1 MMKKFALKTTVGAA
15 ALLEV
20 GLSQAGTLSIAQT
33 TYAGAIAPASALVV
47 TNYAR
52 EALDDSTA
60 VSAPGVAV
68 TFNAFKATIG
78 TPYRVILEV
87 ANGSFGNNTGVVPND
102 TFGAVAGTTTAN
114 CVPVT
119 FSGQDASK
127 QLAWECTPITSAGT
141 TEDNF
146 GISFDAGTL
155 KVTADG
161 LKNGGAAT
169 TIKASLQS
177 REGFATY
184 DTVAAKDYMKGVQAI
199 DIVAANDTNT
209 KTDVN
214 HANGPL
220 FGFVADATVPAD
232 TTTIA
237 QARFVVSNN
246 VPALGAT
253 PAVCPDATT
262 AFDMNITTATCGAY
276 VSTNALQFKLT
287 DSREFAALAPSG
299 LTLKAGPSTVPFVTN
314 GDTATVSVT
323 PVVANFA
330 GGAGNTTNVDVSY
343 TATNTASLGA
353 ERLIGFAAKVDGQ
366 GQAFDFSNNQWWSWG
381 NNGTILKFPAINQ
394 SAQTANYVELLNT
407 SSKDASLI
415 SADCYTNK
423 TNPVVGMTNKELKGN
438 QSLKVD
444 LKYLCP
450 GVSKVNSVVLTVAA
464 PKGDVTATAISRH
477 KTTGAVSYVNAATGN
492 N

>member
-15 ALLEV
+15 ALLVV
-20 GLSQAGTLSIAQT
+20 GLSQAGTLSTAQT
-33 TYAGAIAPASALVV
+33 TYAGATNVANALAV

-52 EALDDSTA
+52 EALADSTA

-68 TFNAFKATIG
+68 TFDAFKATIG

-87 ANGSFGNNTGVVPND
+87 ANGSFGNNTGVVPDD
-102 TFGAVAGTTTAN
+102 TFGNVGTTSAN
-114 CVPVT
+114 CVPVS

-127 QLAWECTPITSAGT
+127 QLAWECTPVTSAGT
-141 TEDNF
+141 TEDEF

-155 KVTADG
+155 VVTADG

-220 FGFVADATVPAD
+220 FGFVNAGDD
-232 TTTIA
+232 TATIA
-237 QARFVVSNN
+237 KATFVVSNN

-253 PAVCPDATT
+253 PAVCPDAATP
-262 AFDMNITTATCGAY
+262 FDMNITTATCGAY

-299 LTLKAGPSTVPFVTN
+299 LTLKANGPSVPFVTN

-330 GGAGNTTNVDVSY
+330 AAGTATNVDVSY
-343 TATNTASLGA
+343 TATHTASLGA

-438 QSLKVD
+438 QSLIVD
-444 LKYLCP
+444 LQYLCP
-450 GVSKVNSVVLTVAA
+450 GVSKVNSLVLTVAA
-464 PKGDVTATAISRH
+464 PKGDVTATALSKH

>member
-15 ALLEV
+15 ALLVV
-20 GLSQAGTLSIAQT
+20 GLSQAGTLSSAQT
-33 TYAGAIAPASALVV
+33 TYVTAIDASNALVV

-52 EALDDSTA
+52 EALADSTA

-87 ANGSFGNNTGVVPND
+87 ANGSFGNNAGVVPDD

-119 FSGQDASK
+119 FSGQDESK
-127 QLAWECTPITSAGT
+127 QLAWECTPITSAPAT

-220 FGFVADATVPAD
+220 FGFVNAGDD
-232 TTTIA
+232 TATIA
-237 QARFVVSNN
+237 KATFVVSNN
-246 VPALGAT
+246 VPAVGAT
-253 PAVCPDATT
+253 AAVCPDATT
-262 AFDMNITTATCGAY
+262 PFNMNITTATCGAY

-330 GGAGNTTNVDVSY
+330 AGGATNVDVSY
-343 TATNTASLGA
+343 TATHTASLGA
-353 ERLIGFAAKVDGQ
+353 ERLIGFEAKVDGQ
-366 GQAFDFSNNQWWSWG
+366 GQAFGFSNNQWWSWG

-438 QSLKVD
+438 QSLIVD
-444 LKYLCP
+444 LQYLCP
-450 GVSKVNSVVLTVAA
+450 GVSKVNSLVLTVAA
-464 PKGDVTATAISRH
+464 PKGDVTATAFSRH
-477 KTTGAVSYVNAATGN
+477 KVNGTVSYVNAATGN

>member
-15 ALLEV
+15 ALLVV

-52 EALDDSTA
+52 EALADGTA
-60 VSAPGVAV
+60 VNAPGVAV

-87 ANGSFGNNTGVVPND
+87 ANGSFGNNTGVIPD
-102 TFGAVAGTTTAN
+102 ARFGADAGTDAN

-127 QLAWECTPITSAGT
+127 QLAWECTPTTTGVV
-141 TEDNF
+141 TEDKF
-146 GISFDAGTL
+146 GISFAAGKL

-220 FGFVADATVPAD
+220 FGFVNAGDD
-232 TTTIA
+232 TATIA
-237 QARFVVSNN
+237 KARFVVSNN
-246 VPALGAT
+246 VPAGSAT
-253 PAVCPDATT
+253 PAVCPDAATP
-262 AFDMNITTATCGAY
+262 FDMNITTATCGAY

-299 LTLKAGPSTVPFVTN
+299 LTLTAGPSTVPFVTN

-407 SSKDASLI
+407 SAKDASLI

-464 PKGDVTATAISRH
+464 PKGDVTATAISKH
-477 KTTGAVSYVNAATGN
+477 KTTGAVSYVNAARGN
-492 N
+492 

>member
-15 ALLEV
+15 ALLVV
-20 GLSQAGTLSIAQT
+20 GLSQAGTLSTAQT
-33 TYAGAIAPASALVV
+33 AYASAILPANALAV

-52 EALDDSTA
+52 EALADSTA

-68 TFNAFKATIG
+68 TFDGFEATIG
-78 TPYRVILEV
+78 TPYRVVLEV
-87 ANGSFGNNTGVVPND
+87 ANGSFGNNTGVLPND
-102 TFGAVAGTTTAN
+102 TFGADTVDTTTAN

-119 FSGQDASK
+119 FAEQDASK
-127 QLAWECTPITSAGT
+127 QLAWECTPVTDGSPAVKVK
-141 TEDNF
+141 DKF
-146 GISFDAGTL
+146 GISFDAGAL

-161 LKNGGAAT
+161 LKSGGAAT
-169 TIKASLQS
+169 TIKATLQS

-220 FGFVADATVPAD
+220 FGFVSGGDD
-232 TTTIA
+232 TATIA
-237 QARFVVSNN
+237 KASFVVSNN

-253 PAVCPDATT
+253 AAVCPDATT

-299 LTLKAGPSTVPFVTN
+299 LTLTAGTSTVPFVTN

-323 PVVANFA
+323 PVAANFA
-330 GGAGNTTNVDVSY
+330 AGATTNVDVSY

-438 QSLKVD
+438 QSLIVD
-444 LKYLCP
+444 LQFLCP

-464 PKGDVTATAISRH
+464 PKGDVTATALSKH

>member
-1 MMKKFALKTTVGAA
+1 MKKFALKTTVGAA
-15 ALLEV
+15 ALLVV
-20 GLSQAGTLSIAQT
+20 GLSQAGTLSTAQT
-33 TYAGAIAPASALVV
+33 AYAGATNPANALAV

-52 EALDDSTA
+52 EALADGTA

-68 TFNAFKATIG
+68 TFDAFKATIG

-87 ANGSFGNNTGVVPND
+87 ANGSFGNNTGVVPDD
-102 TFGAVAGTTTAN
+102 TFGAVVGTTTAN

-127 QLAWECTPITSAGT
+127 QLAWECTPVTTAGT

-155 KVTADG
+155 VVTADG

-199 DIVAANDTNT
+199 DIVAAPDTNT

-220 FGFVADATVPAD
+220 FGFVNAGDD
-232 TTTIA
+232 TPTIA
-237 QARFVVSNN
+237 KATFVVSNN
-246 VPALGAT
+246 VPAGSAT
-253 PAVCPDATT
+253 AAVCPDAATT
-262 AFDMNITTATCGAY
+262 FDMNITTATCGAY

-299 LTLKAGPSTVPFVTN
+299 LTLTAGPSTVPFVTN

-330 GGAGNTTNVDVSY
+330 TVGSATNVVVSY

-438 QSLKVD
+438 QSLIVD
-444 LKYLCP
+444 LNYLCP
-450 GVSKVNSVVLTVAA
+450 GVSKVNSLVLTVAA
-464 PKGDVTATAISRH
+464 PKGDVTATALSKH
-477 KTTGAVSYVNAATGN
+477 KATGAVSYVNAASGN

>member
-15 ALLEV
+15 ALLVV

-33 TYAGAIAPASALVV
+33 AYTGATTGSNALVV

-52 EALDDSTA
+52 EALADSTA

-127 QLAWECTPITSAGT
+127 QLAWECTPITSVST

-146 GISFDAGTL
+146 GISFNAGTL

-220 FGFVADATVPAD
+220 FGFFSAGDD
-232 TTTIA
+232 TATIA

-262 AFDMNITTATCGAY
+262 PFDMNITTAACGAY

-330 GGAGNTTNVDVSY
+330 TVGSPTNVDVSY

-353 ERLIGFAAKVDGQ
+353 ERLIGFAAKVDGR

-407 SSKDASLI
+407 SSKNASLI

-438 QSLKVD
+438 QSLIVD
-444 LKYLCP
+444 LQFLCP
-450 GVSKVNSVVLTVAA
+450 GVSKVNSLVLTVAA
-464 PKGDVTATAISRH
+464 PKGDVTATALSRH
-477 KTTGAVSYVNAATGN
+477 KATGAVSYVNAATGN

>member
-15 ALLEV
+15 ALLVV
-20 GLSQAGTLSIAQT
+20 GLSQAGTLSGHQT
-33 TYAGAIAPASALVV
+33 AYTGAAASTLLV

-52 EALDDSTA
+52 EALADSTP

-68 TFNAFKATIG
+68 EFSAFKATIG

-87 ANGSFGNNTGVVPND
+87 ANGSFGNNAGVVPDD

-127 QLAWECTPITSAGT
+127 QLAWECTPITSAPAT

-220 FGFVADATVPAD
+220 FGFVNAGDD
-232 TTTIA
+232 TATIA
-237 QARFVVSNN
+237 KATFVVSNN
-246 VPALGAT
+246 VPAVGAT
-253 PAVCPDATT
+253 AAVCPDATT
-262 AFDMNITTATCGAY
+262 DFDMNITTATCGAY

-299 LTLKAGPSTVPFVTN
+299 LTLTAGPSTVPFVTN

-323 PVVANFA
+323 PVAANFA

-438 QSLKVD
+438 QSLIVD
-444 LKYLCP
+444 LQYLCP
-450 GVSKVNSVVLTVAA
+450 GVSKVNSLVLTVAA
-464 PKGDVTATAISRH
+464 PKGDVTATALSRH
-477 KTTGAVSYVNAATGN
+477 KETGAVSYVNAATGN